1 MYFYCVESAVTVVT
15 ATLDVRSPDHQS
27 VAGTQTLHG
36 VHSRTECPHTEPDR
50 FPSTQ
55 WAVTINETVSLTVVL
70 RPLAELLLLLPQLV
84 AARRPVHAGEDS
96 ALRVAV
102 VAGAP
107 LGRAGH
113 HIVLGGGGAT

>member
-1 MYFYCVESAVTVVT
+1 MSPHRTRPFPLYTV
-15 ATLDVRSPDHQS
+15 
-27 VAGTQTLHG
+27 GG
-36 VHSRTECPHTEPDR
+36 Y
-50 FPSTQ
+50 
-55 WAVTINETVSLTVVL
+55 NETVSLTVVL